1 MESNDYNIPLSCFIL
16 SKCDQECFDESK
28 ESGQLPLW
36 NGLTTRDNH
45 LLSCLT
51 QNMVVVGEVNWFWK
65 SRKAIST
72 TSANIG
78 KPQKII
84 LQNQQQLLGWLI
96 FQRGHF
102 LLPSPLPIKFPKQ
115 PWSWTIYRDWKMIRL
130 ARIQTLGSSPV
141 EDVIGSSSFWS
152 W

>member
-1 MESNDYNIPLSCFIL
+1 MSCFIL

-36 NGLTTRDNH
+36 NGLTTKDNH
-45 LLSCLT
+45 LFSYLT
-51 QNMVVVGEVNWFWK
+51 QNMVVVWKINWFWK
-65 SRKAIST
+65 SRKAISS

-84 LQNQQQLLGWLI
+84 LQNQQQLFGLVIISKGPFSIEPTMSALA
-96 FQRGHF
+96 
-102 LLPSPLPIKFPKQ
+102 SPLPIKFPKQ
-115 PWSWTIYRDWKMIRL
+115 PWSCTIYRDWKMIRL
-130 ARIQTLGSSPV
+130 ASNQTFGSSPV
-141 EDVIGSSSFWS
+141 EDVILGSSSFWS